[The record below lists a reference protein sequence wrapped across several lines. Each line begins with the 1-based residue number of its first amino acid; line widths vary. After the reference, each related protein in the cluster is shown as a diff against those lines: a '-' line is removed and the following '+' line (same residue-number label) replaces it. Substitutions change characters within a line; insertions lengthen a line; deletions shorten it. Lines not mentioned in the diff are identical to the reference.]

1 MPITGNTATIVF
13 GTSAW
18 TGAIIEITGLPEE
31 VPVLNKSTLST
42 SGDEELMPGD
52 LTARTPITIRAYA
65 DMDNMPPLKTVET
78 TTITYQKKS
87 GQTNG
92 ATLAGTGFINSRTG
106 PTNQNNQLCIVE
118 FTFQFDGVTG
128 PTYTDG
134 A

>member
-18 TGAIIEITGLPEE
+18 TGSIVEIGGLAED

-42 SGDEELMPGD
+42 SGQEEYGPGD
-52 LTARTPITIRAYA
+52 LSTISPITIRAFA

-78 TTITYQKKS
+78 ITITFQKKS

-106 PTNQNNQLCIVE
+106 PTSVNNQYCMLE
-118 FTFQFDGVTG
+118 FTVQFDGGTG

-134 A
+134 T